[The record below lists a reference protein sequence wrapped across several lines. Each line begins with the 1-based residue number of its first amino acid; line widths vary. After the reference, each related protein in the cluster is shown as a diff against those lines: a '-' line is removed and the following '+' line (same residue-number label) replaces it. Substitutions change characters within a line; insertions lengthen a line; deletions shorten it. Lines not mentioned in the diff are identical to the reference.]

1 MDNIQICP
9 SWFFKLDFSNLIF
22 HNLIFQ
28 KSSADQCGGC
38 LPDKFAIYSH
48 KIMECLADSKFSA
61 SKVFHIINWKITKP
75 ATKKFNMIMSKTS
88 KPLSTTDIGMHIMAL
103 LSAHYGYVY

>member
-1 MDNIQICP
+1 
-9 SWFFKLDFSNLIF
+9 
-22 HNLIFQ
+22 
-28 KSSADQCGGC
+28 
-38 LPDKFAIYSH
+38 
-48 KIMECLADSKFSA
+48 MECLADSKFSA